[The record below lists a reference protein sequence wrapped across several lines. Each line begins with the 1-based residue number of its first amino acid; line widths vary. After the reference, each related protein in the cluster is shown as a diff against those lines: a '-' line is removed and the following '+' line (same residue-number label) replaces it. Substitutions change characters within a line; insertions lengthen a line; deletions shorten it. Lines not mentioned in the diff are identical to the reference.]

1 MFSLLSNTVSDM
13 RYCIKI
19 KNVFSLPS
27 LSMADMIP
35 NYKNVVVIGKL
46 CRGIFLD
53 EDLDGTTLEVLCNA
67 HRSS

>member
-13 RYCIKI
+13 RYSIKI
-19 KNVFSLPS
+19 ENVFSLPS
-27 LSMADMIP
+27 LSMADMTP
-35 NYKNVVVIGKL
+35 NYKSMVVIGKL

-53 EDLDGTTLEVLCNA
+53 GRFRWNNLEVLCNA